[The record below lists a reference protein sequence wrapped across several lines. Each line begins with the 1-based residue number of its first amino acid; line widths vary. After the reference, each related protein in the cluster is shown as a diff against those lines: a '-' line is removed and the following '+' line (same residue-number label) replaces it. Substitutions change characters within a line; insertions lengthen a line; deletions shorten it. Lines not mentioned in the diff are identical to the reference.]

1 VKKVAGLWIDHRQ
14 AVIVIITDQVEAIS
28 RILAKDEE
36 DMGQAGGARSAAP
49 EGHQQA
55 TAENQRDRQYENHL
69 SRYYAEVIASIRDA
83 DSVQIFGPGEAKGE
97 LKKKLESTAFS
108 GHIVDLETVDKL
120 TDGQIAAKVRQH
132 FLTEHQPR

>member
-14 AVIVIITDQVEAIS
+14 AVIVTIADEGEEIS
-28 RILAKDEE
+28 RILAKDEK
-36 DMGQAGGARSAAP
+36 DKGQAGGARSNAP

-83 DSVQIFGPGEAKGE
+83 ESVQIFGPGEAKRE
-97 LKKKLESTAFS
+97 LKKRLESTEL
-108 GHIVDLETVDKL
+108 GGRIVGIETVDKT
-120 TDGQIAAKVRQH
+120 TDRQIAAEVRQR
-132 FLTEHQPR
+132 FVQ